1 MGRPNEGKESEA
13 AIDLMARK
21 EEQRARSSLSLPLSP
36 FSVLSNLQIDGVRGR
51 VDRYTIFRR
60 EQEVMKWMTLTQ
72 LDLRHPLED

>member
-1 MGRPNEGKESEA
+1 MAENGATEGNESEAA

-60 EQEVMKWMTLTQ
+60 EQRVMKG
-72 LDLRHPLED
+72 